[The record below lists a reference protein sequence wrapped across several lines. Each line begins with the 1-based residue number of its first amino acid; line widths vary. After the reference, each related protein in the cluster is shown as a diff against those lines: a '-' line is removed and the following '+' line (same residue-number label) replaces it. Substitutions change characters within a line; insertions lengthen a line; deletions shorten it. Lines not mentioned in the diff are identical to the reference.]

1 MSRKAIYS
9 MLTTDARLHA
19 IGMTSATTYGSATMQ
34 SPSEQ
39 LFTVLKYG
47 DDTAFLGMLSTQSL
61 EVWVYDMPGSYSR
74 INNVIDIVKQILTVE
89 NVDVVD
95 EDGGRFSQARWMST
109 SRELYD
115 DIYKR
120 VTRFA
125 TFNVV

>member
-9 MLTTDARLHA
+9 MLTTDERLQA
-19 IGMTSATTYGSATMQ
+19 LGMSQETTYGSATLQ
-34 SPSEQ
+34 SPSES

-61 EVWVYDMPGSYSR
+61 EVWVYDEPGSYVR
-74 INNVIDIVKQILTVE
+74 INKVIDIVKQILTE

-95 EDGGRFSQARWMST
+95 DDGGRFSQARWMST

-120 VTRFA
+120 ITRFA